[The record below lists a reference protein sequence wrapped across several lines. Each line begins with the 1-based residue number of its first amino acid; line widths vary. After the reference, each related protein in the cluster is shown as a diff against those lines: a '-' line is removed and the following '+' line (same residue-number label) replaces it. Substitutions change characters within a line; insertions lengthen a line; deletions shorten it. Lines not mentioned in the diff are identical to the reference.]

1 MLGAPSEDT
10 SSSKPKTSM
19 LRSRS
24 LLGSRRLVLAARS
37 RFAQPRSTGRP
48 LRHSFFCVDRP
59 ARCLAKHPPECPCQ
73 VTSCTPSR
81 TNAAPHLAECSDGGA
96 VALASHHTTI
106 AAGQTMAPGVRCISM
121 MEFYGE
127 QHRMTHNEESSQYVQ
142 DRNIRMR

>member
-19 LRSRS
+19 LRSRW

-59 ARCLAKHPPECPCQ
+59 ARCLARHPPECPCQ

-81 TNAAPHLAECSDGGA
+81 TNAAPHL
-96 VALASHHTTI
+96 TN
-106 AAGQTMAPGVRCISM
+106 AATV
-121 MEFYGE
+121 E
-127 QHRMTHNEESSQYVQ
+127 QWLWHLPTRPLLRPRLWHQEWDVSA
-142 DRNIRMR
+142 